1 MDRLSSDNTVVLAH
15 IRKVIAAIIGYIH
28 SLSIPAVMKT
38 HMFPAHF
45 IYAIS
50 QWLSKWIKLEI
61 KLETPGV
68 RASNY
73 SNLDRD
79 KVE

>member
-1 MDRLSSDNTVVLAH
+1 
-15 IRKVIAAIIGYIH
+15 
-28 SLSIPAVMKT
+28 
-38 HMFPAHF
+38 MFPAHLLH
-45 IYAIS
+45 AIS

-61 KLETPGV
+61 KLETPDV

-73 SNLDRD
+73 SRLDKD